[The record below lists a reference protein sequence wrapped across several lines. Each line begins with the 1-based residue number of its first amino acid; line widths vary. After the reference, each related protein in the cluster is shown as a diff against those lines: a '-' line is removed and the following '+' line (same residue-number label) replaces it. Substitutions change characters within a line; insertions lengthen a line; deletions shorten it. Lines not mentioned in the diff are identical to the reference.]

1 MSRKLIPKLCFLER
15 DEIEVLLLLL
25 SSTNRDTLL
34 TLFDYRGCYFL
45 QDRCCFHRPE
55 ELRSQARRVPGA
67 SLPRAGEAF
76 LRPRCFQDRHPPG
89 ILEPDQG
96 LQHSH

>member
-1 MSRKLIPKLCFLER
+1 MSRKLIPKLCFHER
-15 DEIEVLLLLL
+15 DVIEVLLLLL

-45 QDRCCFHRPE
+45 EGRCFHRPQ
-55 ELRSQARRVPGA
+55 ELWSQARRVPGA
-67 SLPRAGEAF
+67 SFPRAGEAF